1 MAANAPLESPS
12 GSPCCIAWQGKY
24 LGMKKRRDACKEAI
38 EILQKA
44 MAAAND
50 EKANL
55 QKSKSS
61 DFLHLNFGTVC
72 EVASD
77 RELREMADNRDAQE
91 DEPVA
96 KASLEKEIC
105 VLKSEILTLQQR
117 LERNL
122 QEKSEEVEFLQGSSG
137 EKEINELKN
146 LLKKE
151 TLRADSSEEEREQI
165 CKELNK
171 TKVLLVKY
179 EDIKPHVAEVEKE
192 ISLVKNLL
200 ASERHKTESER
211 KKAEAEKK
219 KADQYLSE
227 LVVLRST
234 AQKKSSDLLALTS
247 SIETVKKQL
256 ESEKQKTLK
265 ERKRADM
272 ESAKAKEQKK
282 LAEDLSKKFE
292 IIRAKNEEL
301 KKEAELQSA
310 SSKVKFAENSAK
322 LEEKIRL
329 LEMSK
334 KEAISWKS
342 RADDLTQ
349 QLQEAQLVTEG
360 LKKQVHEL
368 SLSQKSAETSPHQ
381 VRDLEKAKVRLL
393 KKELKFKRKCA
404 KYSKEVAEFERF
416 RRELQAEEIG
426 RLTLEF
432 GSLTNRMNL
441 LDKFS
446 RGTSARAKAE
456 DRMKLQMVQSQKN
469 RSGGKHSDARC
480 QLVASSGSQEKAR
493 KLSTQLIAKSRQG
506 VYESV
511 LGTIS
516 QLESPTGGSRESQAS
531 GEISSATSCS
541 DGQILT
547 SQGAQQFSVTTSAK
561 TSKDEAHI
569 QPAKSIMFQ
578 KIDTRKNGNLCLV
591 ADNCLQGRQRENHE
605 VVNEHSPKRKRMPEV
620 VESRKHQ
627 SHGDT
632 QKNLQLREKLG
643 TSQSVEE
650 KETLVLDIQGGSSAN
665 CTKFSKKRR
674 VSCEKKTVMRN
685 SLELNRPVR
694 TQGNKAGST
703 QVAWNTMCLSTA
715 KGHAAAALFLEDI
728 AATDVMKLL
737 ELEKPEDESHY
748 NMARESLLSP
758 DLPQVDFLDSL
769 IVNEVKNP
777 ATALDLVARDSL
789 DLSDT
794 VNSSEASNF
803 STQNASVTDKMP
815 PMSTTVH
822 DDNLKHFVVFSNI
835 EDQISIIRIFRAAN
849 NCIQRCPS
857 VTRAEWAVPAILFS
871 LKMEENLLARDRVC
885 VFLSLLLHNFSVVSS
900 MNIGNI
906 LYDNACSCLDSF
918 SKHIDGVMADTEA
931 RCILSEFLEELLSLL
946 QDLLSEQRVLF
957 CVKSSG
963 TSESDSSIPVT
974 LNGENVALFSRIAL
988 IDHLVAGSAILA
1000 AICTAVDRVGFI
1012 REASFEILHK
1022 YCHEKTSMPLT
1033 ILHVFAHITG
1043 EKVMSSNDHDI
1054 SIAVLK
1060 SIVMCLEKKHFGT
1073 VEGNAYMHPGK
1084 SKCLFSDKS
1093 SSLEAMASILMEI
1106 IQEFAKSNTLH
1117 QSLTEKSEFR
1127 AAHKD
1132 FQCVLGR
1139 DQSVTLCDIL
1149 SLVKL
1154 IACYTEWDWTSA
1166 NIVAPLLKILG
1177 MPLAM
1182 NLSVA
1187 IVSLLGELSSI
1198 GVDAGGYE
1206 NEGISNLR
1214 EKLSAFLQCETTLK
1228 AGFAVQI
1235 ATVSSLMKTLHL
1247 DFSVVVQGKT
1257 TMLPGCGDQSLSAS
1271 ANLVTKW
1278 FSLLSDEQRVFSNKF
1293 LQTSVVR

>member
-1 MAANAPLESPS
+1 MAAIAPLESPS

-55 QKSKSS
+55 QKK
-61 DFLHLNFGTVC
+61 
-72 EVASD
+72 
-77 RELREMADNRDAQE
+77 LREMADNRDAQE
-91 DEPVA
+91 DESVE
-96 KASLEKEIC
+96 KSSLEKEIC

-117 LERNL
+117 LERRNL
-122 QEKSEEVEFLQGSSG
+122 QERSEEVEFLQGSSG
-137 EKEINELKN
+137 EKEISELKS

-151 TLRADSSEEEREQI
+151 TLRADNSEEEREQI

-171 TKVLLVKY
+171 TKALLVKY
-179 EDIKPHVAEVEKE
+179 EDIKPHVPEVEKE

-211 KKAEAEKK
+211 KKTEAEKK

-234 AQKKSSDLLALTS
+234 AQKTSSDLRALSS

-256 ESEKQKTLK
+256 ESEKQKTLIK
-265 ERKRADM
+265 RKRADM
-272 ESAKAKEQKK
+272 ESAKAKEQMK

-292 IIRAKNEEL
+292 IISARNEEL

-322 LEEKIRL
+322 LEEKIRIN
-329 LEMSK
+329 K
-334 KEAISWKS
+334 KEAMAWKS

-349 QLQEAQLVTEG
+349 QLQEVQLVTEG

-368 SLSQKSAETSPHQ
+368 SLSQKSAQTCSISPHQ

-393 KKELKFKRKCA
+393 KKK
-404 KYSKEVAEFERF
+404 VAEFERF
-416 RRELQAEEIG
+416 RREFQAEEIG

-432 GSLTNRMNL
+432 RSLTNRMNL

-446 RGTSARAKAE
+446 RGTSGPAKAE

-516 QLESPTGGSRESQAS
+516 QLESPTGGSRESQTS

-561 TSKDEAHI
+561 TSKDEAHN
-569 QPAKSIMFQ
+569 QPANSTMLQ
-578 KIDTRKNGNLCLV
+578 KIDTRKMGISR
-591 ADNCLQGRQRENHE
+591 DNHE

-620 VESRKHQ
+620 DESRKHQ
-627 SHGDT
+627 SDGDT
-632 QKNLQLREKLG
+632 QKKLQLREKLG

-650 KETLVLDIQGGSSAN
+650 KETLVLDIQGGATAN

-685 SLELNRPVR
+685 SLELNRSVR

-703 QVAWNTMCLSTA
+703 QVAWNTMYLSTA

-728 AATDVMKLL
+728 VATDVMKLL

-769 IVNEVKNP
+769 IVNEDKNP
-777 ATALDLVARDSL
+777 ATALDLVARDSV

-794 VNSSEASNF
+794 INSSEASNF
-803 STQNASVTDKMP
+803 STQSASVTDKMP

-822 DDNLKHFVVFSNI
+822 DDTLKHFVVFSNI
-835 EDQISIIRIFRAAN
+835 EDQISIIRIFHAAN
-849 NCIQRCPS
+849 NCFQRCPS
-857 VTRAEWAVPAILFS
+857 ITRAEWAVPAILFS

-957 CVKSSG
+957 CH
-963 TSESDSSIPVT
+963 PVT

-1033 ILHVFAHITG
+1033 ILHVFAHIAG

-1084 SKCLFSDKS
+1084 NKCLFSDKS

-1106 IQEFAKSNTLH
+1106 IQEFAN
-1117 QSLTEKSEFR
+1117 
-1127 AAHKD
+1127 AHKD

-1293 LQTSVVR
+1293 LETSVVR

>member
-12 GSPCCIAWQGKY
+12 GSPRCIAWQGKY

-77 RELREMADNRDAQE
+77 RGELREMADNRDAQE
-91 DEPVA
+91 DESVE
-96 KASLEKEIC
+96 KSSLEKEIC
-105 VLKSEILTLQQR
+105 VLKSEILTLQKR
-117 LERNL
+117 LERRNL
-122 QEKSEEVEFLQGSSG
+122 QERSEEVEFLQGSSG
-137 EKEINELKN
+137 EKEISELKS

-151 TLRADSSEEEREQI
+151 TLRADNSEEEREQI

-171 TKVLLVKY
+171 TKALLVKY
-179 EDIKPHVAEVEKE
+179 EDIKPHVPEVEKE

-234 AQKKSSDLLALTS
+234 AQKTSSDLRALSS

-272 ESAKAKEQKK
+272 ESAKAKEQMK

-292 IIRAKNEEL
+292 IIRARNEEL

-322 LEEKIRL
+322 LEEKIRIN
-329 LEMSK
+329 K
-334 KEAISWKS
+334 NEAMAWKS

-349 QLQEAQLVTEG
+349 QLQETC
-360 LKKQVHEL
+360 
-368 SLSQKSAETSPHQ
+368 SISPHQ

-404 KYSKEVAEFERF
+404 KHSKEVAEFERF
-416 RRELQAEEIG
+416 RREFQAEEIG

-432 GSLTNRMNL
+432 RSLTNRMNL

-446 RGTSARAKAE
+446 RGTSGRAK

-480 QLVASSGSQEKAR
+480 QLVASSGSQEKVR

-516 QLESPTGGSRESQAS
+516 QLESPTGGSRKSQTS

-569 QPAKSIMFQ
+569 QPANSTMFQ
-578 KIDTRKNGNLCLV
+578 KIDTKENGNLCLV
-591 ADNCLQGRQRENHE
+591 ADNCLQGRQRDNHE

-620 VESRKHQ
+620 DESRKHQ
-627 SHGDT
+627 SDGDT
-632 QKNLQLREKLG
+632 QKKLQLREKLG

-650 KETLVLDIQGGSSAN
+650 KETLVLDIQGGSTAN

-685 SLELNRPVR
+685 SLELNRSVR

-715 KGHAAAALFLEDI
+715 KGHAASALFLEDI
-728 AATDVMKLL
+728 VATDVMKLL

-769 IVNEVKNP
+769 IVNEDKNP
-777 ATALDLVARDSL
+777 ARALDLVARDNV

-794 VNSSEASNF
+794 INSSEAF
-803 STQNASVTDKMP
+803 STQSASVTDKMP

-822 DDNLKHFVVFSNI
+822 DDTLRHFVVFSNI
-835 EDQISIIRIFRAAN
+835 EDQISIIRIFHAAN

-857 VTRAEWAVPAILFS
+857 ITRAEWAVPAILFS

-906 LYDNACSCLDSF
+906 LDDNACSCLDSF

-931 RCILSEFLEELLSLL
+931 RCIISEFLEELLSLL

-957 CVKSSG
+957 CVESSE
-963 TSESDSSIPVT
+963 TSESDLSIPVT
-974 LNGENVALFSRIAL
+974 LNGVSVALFRRMAL
-988 IDHLVAGSAILA
+988 IDHLVAGSAIMA

-1022 YCHEKTSMPLT
+1022 NSHEKSSVPLT
-1033 ILHVFAHITG
+1033 ILHVFAHIAG
-1043 EKVMSSNDHDI
+1043 EKMMSSSDHD
-1054 SIAVLK
+1054 
-1060 SIVMCLEKKHFGT
+1060 
-1073 VEGNAYMHPGK
+1073 GNAYMHPGK
-1084 SKCLFSDKS
+1084 NKCLFSNKS
-1093 SSLEAMASILMEI
+1093 SSLEAMASMLMEI
-1106 IQEFAKSNTLH
+1106 IQEFTKSNTLH
-1117 QSLTEKSEFR
+1117 QSFTEKSEFR
-1127 AAHKD
+1127 AAHQD

-1257 TMLPGCGDQSLSAS
+1257 TMLPGCGDHSLSAS

>member
-50 EKANL
+50 EKATL
-55 QKSKSS
+55 QKK
-61 DFLHLNFGTVC
+61 FV
-72 EVASD
+72 
-77 RELREMADNRDAQE
+77 RESEEFPSQMAANAPLESPSGSPCCIAWQGKYLGMKKRRDACKEAIEILQKAMAAANDEKATLQKKLREMADNRDAQE
-91 DEPVA
+91 DDSVA

-105 VLKSEILTLQQR
+105 VLKSEILTLQKR
-117 LERNL
+117 LERRNL
-122 QEKSEEVEFLQGSSG
+122 QERSEEVEFLQGSSG
-137 EKEINELKN
+137 EKEINELKS

-151 TLRADSSEEEREQI
+151 TLRADNSEEEREQI

-171 TKVLLVKY
+171 TKALLVKY
-179 EDIKPHVAEVEKE
+179 EDIKPHVPEVAKE
-192 ISLVKNLL
+192 ICLVKNLL

-234 AQKKSSDLLALTS
+234 AQKTSSDLRALSS

-272 ESAKAKEQKK
+272 ESAKAKEQMK

-292 IIRAKNEEL
+292 MIRARNEEL

-322 LEEKIRL
+322 LEEKIRIN
-329 LEMSK
+329 K
-334 KEAISWKS
+334 KEAMAWKS

-349 QLQEAQLVTEG
+349 QLQEVQLVTEG

-368 SLSQKSAETSPHQ
+368 SLSQKSAQTCSISPHQ

-404 KYSKEVAEFERF
+404 KHSKEVAEFERF
-416 RRELQAEEIG
+416 RREFQAEEIG

-432 GSLTNRMNL
+432 RSLTNRMNL

-446 RGTSARAKAE
+446 RGTSGRAKAE

-516 QLESPTGGSRESQAS
+516 QLESPTGGSRESQTS

-569 QPAKSIMFQ
+569 QPANSTMFQ
-578 KIDTRKNGNLCLV
+578 KIDTRENGNLCLV
-591 ADNCLQGRQRENHE
+591 ADNCLQGRQRDNHE

-620 VESRKHQ
+620 DESRKHQ
-627 SHGDT
+627 SDGDT
-632 QKNLQLREKLG
+632 QKKLQLREKLG

-650 KETLVLDIQGGSSAN
+650 KETLVLDIQGGSTAN

-674 VSCEKKTVMRN
+674 VSCEKKTVMQN

-728 AATDVMKLL
+728 AATNVMKLL

-769 IVNEVKNP
+769 IVNEDKNP
-777 ATALDLVARDSL
+777 ATALDLVARDSV

-794 VNSSEASNF
+794 INSSEASNF
-803 STQNASVTDKMP
+803 STQSASVTDKMP
-815 PMSTTVH
+815 PM
-822 DDNLKHFVVFSNI
+822 
-835 EDQISIIRIFRAAN
+835 
-849 NCIQRCPS
+849 
-857 VTRAEWAVPAILFS
+857 
-871 LKMEENLLARDRVC
+871 DRVC

-906 LYDNACSCLDSF
+906 LDDNACSCLDSF

-931 RCILSEFLEELLSLL
+931 GGILSEFLEELLSLL

-957 CVKSSG
+957 CVESSE
-963 TSESDSSIPVT
+963 TSESDLSIPVT
-974 LNGENVALFSRIAL
+974 LNGVSVALLRRMAL
-988 IDHLVAGSAILA
+988 IYHLVAGSAIMA

-1022 YCHEKTSMPLT
+1022 NSHEKSSVPLT
-1033 ILHVFAHITG
+1033 ILHVFAHIAG
-1043 EKVMSSNDHDI
+1043 EKMMSSSDHDV
-1054 SIAVLK
+1054 SVAVLK
-1060 SIVMCLEKKHFGT
+1060 SFVMFLEKRHFGT

-1084 SKCLFSDKS
+1084 NKCLFSDKS
-1093 SSLEAMASILMEI
+1093 SSLEAMASMLMEI
-1106 IQEFAKSNTLH
+1106 IQEFTKSNTLH
-1117 QSLTEKSEFR
+1117 QSEFR

-1187 IVSLLGELSSI
+1187 IVSLLGELSSSI